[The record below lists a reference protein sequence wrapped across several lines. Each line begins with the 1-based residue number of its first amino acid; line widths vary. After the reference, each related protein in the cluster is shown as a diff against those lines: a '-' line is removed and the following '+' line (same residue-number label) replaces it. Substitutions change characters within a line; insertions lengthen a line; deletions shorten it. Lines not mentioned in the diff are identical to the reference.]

1 MSTGAHKPLRPGDLF
16 GSAVNRSWRLPPKR
30 NRVTVERA
38 VHVEMRDG
46 VILLADHYA
55 PATRSP
61 RPTVLMRSPY
71 GRGWQFAMMARPFA
85 ERGYHVLLQSVRGT
99 FGSGGTF
106 MPGTGEAADGQ
117 DTVSWLRTQDWFN
130 GKLATVG
137 ASYLAFAQ
145 WALTTDPPPE
155 LTAMAV
161 HISPH
166 DLTGAGFTN
175 GAFQLF
181 NLLQWSE
188 LVSRQE
194 RVSALEGAWRLY
206 RTDKRLTP
214 VLQRL
219 PITKTAEILERGAPW
234 YAEWLQHP
242 DPADQYWDGYRATT
256 ALDRVRVPTLLITG
270 VHDLFVEQTMQQ
282 YRALRARGV
291 PVGLTVG
298 PWNHMSLDVGLATR
312 ETLAWLDAFADG
324 NEGGTAKRSPR
335 PQPVRAWTS
344 GRRQWRE
351 LPDWPPA
358 DARSATWYLQPRGML
373 ADAAP
378 ASAAI
383 ATSFRYDPADP
394 TPSVGGRTMS
404 MTGAGSRDNTALER
418 RADVLTFS
426 TAPLTEPVEVAGVPI
441 VRLLVSSDNGH
452 CDVFVR
458 LCDVDKRGVSR
469 NLTDQIVRLTPDR
482 LAPGKVSQ
490 VTLRLTDV
498 SHVFLAGHLI
508 RLQVSGGAHPRFA
521 RNLGTGEHPATST
534 TLVPTTLHVLHN
546 SEHPSQLSMPLL
558 AGPPTAAHS
567 AAEPAAESASPVA
580 SAGPA
585 S

>member
-1 MSTGAHKPLRPGDLF
+1 MTVGPHKPLRPGDLF

-30 NRVTVERA
+30 NNVTVGRA
-38 VHVEMRDG
+38 VPVPMRDG

-55 PATRSP
+55 PATRAP

-85 ERGYHVLLQSVRGT
+85 ERGYHVLLQSARGT

-106 MPGTGEAADGQ
+106 VPGTGEAADSQ

-137 ASYLAFAQ
+137 ASYLAFTQ

-166 DLTGAGFTN
+166 DLTGAGFSN
-175 GAFQLF
+175 GAFQLY

-194 RVSALEGAWRLY
+194 RVGALRGVWRLY
-206 RTDKRLTP
+206 RTDKRLAP

-219 PITKTAEILERGAPW
+219 PIANTAQILESGAPW
-234 YAEWLQHP
+234 YAEWLRHP
-242 DPADQYWDGYRATT
+242 DPDDPYWDRYRATT

-270 VHDLFVEQTMQQ
+270 LHDLFVEQTMQQ
-282 YRALRARGV
+282 YRALRDRGV

-324 NEGGTAKRSPR
+324 NEGGTANRSPR

-344 GRRQWRE
+344 GSRRWRE

-358 DARSATWYLQPRGML
+358 DARPATWYLQPAGAL
-373 ADAAP
+373 ANAAP
-378 ASAAI
+378 VSAAI

-404 MTGAGSRDNTALER
+404 MTSAGSRDNTALER

-426 TAPLTEPVEVAGVPI
+426 TAPLAEPVEVAGVPV
-441 VRLLVSSDNGH
+441 VRLHVSSDNGH
-452 CDVFVR
+452 CDVFAR
-458 LCDVDKRGVSR
+458 LCDVDRRGVSR
-469 NLTDQIVRLTPDR
+469 NLTDQIVRLTPER
-482 LAPGKVSQ
+482 LTPGKVCEVS
-490 VTLRLTDV
+490 LRLTEV
-498 SHVFLAGHLI
+498 SHVFHAGHRI

-534 TLVPTTLHVLHN
+534 TLAPTTLHVLHN
-546 SEHPSQLSMPLL
+546 SEHPSQLSMPVLPSPL
-558 AGPPTAAHS
+558 PAARTAA
-567 AAEPAAESASPVA
+567 APAAETTAPVA
-580 SAGPA
+580 RAGPA